1 MRPARTGSFGDVNTT
16 YLGLCGSNSLKG
28 TIATVYSE
36 YPINPQR
43 QHVTTLGR
51 YFAQTRS
58 FSDLERDLLLDM
70 VEFCKSPYLRVRRN
84 AQGLAL
90 IFVVVGIAASFS
102 QPYSPSQTGLYCEQ
116 RTDGQDST

>member
-1 MRPARTGSFGDVNTT
+1 MA
-16 YLGLCGSNSLKG
+16 
-28 TIATVYSE
+28 
-36 YPINPQR
+36 
-43 QHVTTLGR
+43 R

-90 IFVVVGIAASFS
+90 VFVMVSIAVSFS
-102 QPYSPSQTGLYCEQ
+102 QPYSPSQLGFRCEQ
-116 RTDGQDST
+116 RTNG

>member
-1 MRPARTGSFGDVNTT
+1 MA
-16 YLGLCGSNSLKG
+16 
-28 TIATVYSE
+28 
-36 YPINPQR
+36 
-43 QHVTTLGR
+43 R

-90 IFVVVGIAASFS
+90 IFVMVSVVVSFS
-102 QPYSPSQTGLYCEQ
+102 QPYSPSQTGFHCEQ
-116 RTDGQDST
+116 RTDG

>member
-1 MRPARTGSFGDVNTT
+1 MA
-16 YLGLCGSNSLKG
+16 
-28 TIATVYSE
+28 
-36 YPINPQR
+36 
-43 QHVTTLGR
+43 R

-90 IFVVVGIAASFS
+90 VFVMVRIAVSFS
-102 QPYSPSQTGLYCEQ
+102 QPYSPSQTGFHCKQ
-116 RTDGQDST
+116 RTDG

>member
-1 MRPARTGSFGDVNTT
+1 MA
-16 YLGLCGSNSLKG
+16 
-28 TIATVYSE
+28 
-36 YPINPQR
+36 
-43 QHVTTLGR
+43 R

-90 IFVVVGIAASFS
+90 VFVVVSVAVPFS
-102 QPYSPSQTGLYCEQ
+102 QPYSPSQTGLHCEQ
-116 RTDGQDST
+116 RADG